1 MIDANTASR
10 FSTEEQKYKEGVW
23 LELEELITAE
33 SKAGK
38 KKCTYTLYPDA
49 SISAK
54 ELEEELCK
62 LDFIVQVYNH
72 GYYDRF
78 DFFIAEEYV
87 FDIFWV

>member
-1 MIDANTASR
+1 MIDAKTASR
-10 FSTEEQKYKEGVW
+10 FSTEDQRYKEGVW

-38 KKCTYTLYPDA
+38 KTCTYTLYPDA
-49 SISAK
+49 PISAK
-54 ELEEELCK
+54 ELEKELWD
-62 LDFIVQVYNH
+62 LEFIVQVYDY

-78 DFFIAEEYV
+78 DFFIAEKYV